1 MELTVYED
9 NLGEDG
15 SILIDRYIDF
25 FISQLQNR
33 CEIDGKTYL
42 EGEAAA
48 NAFLNNLT
56 TQLLHSTEF
65 EKWIKDND
73 LDLLHKEIKGN
84 GMKLC
89 PLNFF
94 TLCQYIL
101 AIIKEQYFILLK
113 PTIADTL
120 ADLSEVK
127 TITFT
132 NADGSS
138 ISSNNS
144 ELVKMVMDCV
154 KDVGSKQY
162 EADKFIRVDKITDKI
177 LIQSSF
183 AYYVALFLKE
193 YFKDYPRR
201 SNCCMVSATEQ
212 KLILY
217 MLYFFGLAPAPLT
230 DSRFRQ
236 LIAYFKEH
244 QTRVSYSTLPEL
256 GIVPIE
262 MIKYGDWK
270 DGNIKL
276 DKLKFPLQVG
286 DTVVISQDVKMDIK
300 QAKLLVCMWLL
311 QLTVFSFNTRKG
323 CYNFAAV
330 INV

>member
-300 QAKLLVCMWLL
+300 
-311 QLTVFSFNTRKG
+311 
-323 CYNFAAV
+323 
-330 INV
+330 

>member
-1 MELTVYED
+1 MQITVYED

-25 FISQLQNR
+25 FMNQLQNR

-42 EGEAAA
+42 EGEDTAY
-48 NAFLNNLT
+48 AFVNNLT
-56 TQLLHSTEF
+56 PQLFHSTDF
-65 EKWIKDND
+65 SKWIKDEE
-73 LDLLHKEIKGN
+73 LESLHKDIKGK

-94 TLCQYIL
+94 TLCQYVL
-101 AIIKEQYFILLK
+101 AIIKEQYFLLLK

-120 ADLSEVK
+120 AELSDVNS
-127 TITFT
+127 ITFT
-132 NADGSS
+132 NSDGSS

-144 ELVKMVMDCV
+144 ELIKNVLKCV
-154 KDVGSKQY
+154 KDSDGKVF
-162 EADKFIRVDKITDKI
+162 EADKLVRVDKITDKI

-201 SNCCMVSATEQ
+201 NNCCMVSATEQ

-236 LIAYFKEH
+236 LIAYFKAH
-244 QTRVSYSTLPEL
+244 QTRVSYSILPEI
-256 GIVPIE
+256 GIIPMEVIR
-262 MIKYGDWK
+262 YGDWK

-276 DKLKFPLQVG
+276 DKLKYSISKG
-286 DTVVISQDVKMDIK
+286 DTITFSKDMKIDI
-300 QAKLLVCMWLL
+300 
-311 QLTVFSFNTRKG
+311 
-323 CYNFAAV
+323 
-330 INV
+330 

>member
-1 MELTVYED
+1 MEITVYED
-9 NLGEDG
+9 NLAEDG
-15 SILIDRYIDF
+15 SIIIDRYIYF
-25 FISQLQNR
+25 FINQLQNR

-42 EGEAAA
+42 EGETAA
-48 NAFLNNLT
+48 NAFLNNELT
-56 TQLLHSTEF
+56 PQLFHNLGF
-65 EKWIKDND
+65 DKWVKDDD
-73 LDLLHKEIKGN
+73 LDKLHKEIKAN

-94 TLCQYIL
+94 TLCKYIL
-101 AIIKEQYFILLK
+101 TIIKEQYFILLK

-120 ADLSEVK
+120 SELSDVAS
-127 TITFT
+127 ITFT

-138 ISSNNS
+138 ISSSNS

-154 KDVGSKQY
+154 KDVGGKKY
-162 EADKFIRVDKITDKI
+162 EADSFVRVDRITDKI

-236 LIAYFKEH
+236 LIAYYKEH
-244 QTRVSYSTLPEL
+244 QTRVSYSILPEI
-256 GIVPIE
+256 GVVPIE
-262 MIKYGDWK
+262 IIKYGDWK

-276 DKLKFPLQVG
+276 DKLKYPLEVG
-286 DTVVISQDVKMDIK
+286 DTVTIPKGVKMDIK
-300 QAKLLVCMWLL
+300 QAKLLVCMRLL
-311 QLTVFSFNTRKG
+311 QLTVFSFDTP
-323 CYNFAAV
+323 
-330 INV
+330 

>member
-1 MELTVYED
+1 MQITVYDD

-15 SILIDRYIDF
+15 TILIDRYIDF
-25 FISQLQNR
+25 FMNQLQNR

-42 EGEAAA
+42 EGENAAS
-48 NAFLNNLT
+48 AFINNLT
-56 TQLLHSTEF
+56 PQLFHSPDF
-65 EKWIKDND
+65 SRWIKDDD
-73 LDLLHKEIKGN
+73 LEQLHKEIKDK

-101 AIIKEQYFILLK
+101 TIIKEQYLILLK
-113 PTIADTL
+113 PTVADTL
-120 ADLSEVK
+120 SGLSDV
-127 TITFT
+127 TAITFT

-138 ISSNNS
+138 ISSSNS

-154 KDVGSKQY
+154 KDAGEKKY
-162 EADKFIRVDKITDKI
+162 EADRMVRVDKITDKV

-236 LIAYFKEH
+236 LIAYYKEH
-244 QTRVSYSTLPEL
+244 QTRVSYSILPEI
-256 GIVPIE
+256 GVVPIE
-262 MIKYGDWK
+262 IIKYGDWK

-276 DKLKFPLQVG
+276 DKLKYPLGVG
-286 DTVVISQDVKMDIK
+286 DTVTIQKDVKMDIK
-300 QAKLLVCMWLL
+300 
-311 QLTVFSFNTRKG
+311 
-323 CYNFAAV
+323 
-330 INV
+330 